1 MHDVKGVYVIA
12 AASSRGK
19 RERTIRFTEDHNKS
33 ASTVNISIK
42 NQLQRCLRDV
52 AEASNI
58 SDANAIFHDRSQAC
72 VDDRGIIVDRV
83 AEVLRDIGITVSV
96 HKSAA
101 AIPMLPHS
109 IIWTVRQGDLHRA
122 ERTGSSQYTIHDYGS
137 DTKTTS
143 SFAELVELVKP
154 YACVI
159 VPIVARSFLNVG
171 SKAGS
176 GHNVEE
182 PAPPP
187 GPYSPSVKF
196 RTVWPLMKSILS
208 AERRDI
214 MIVVVYSIFVSLL
227 GLVVPLSSQAIVNAV
242 ALGVFSRQLVVL
254 CIVVFVAM
262 IITAVMVVFE
272 RHLIDIIQRRLF
284 VTTAFDIVHRIPR
297 IREDAV
303 RNMYMPELVNRFFDV
318 ITVQKV
324 VGKFL
329 LEGVGALLMLLTG
342 LLVLFLYHPFFL
354 VYDLIFL
361 AFIPVLVFVLG
372 RGSLTTAL
380 GVSNAKYDTA
390 AWLEEVARNQRSI
403 KLDSDIEFSPGRL
416 DGITIRYVDAKAR
429 HYRIIARQMLGSYI
443 FKAFATV
450 GILALGGIL
459 VLEQAISLGQL
470 VAAEIIIIMIIG
482 AIEKLLTQ
490 FDEFYDFA
498 AALYKLQSIGKLP
511 AERTNGDEV
520 PMMSGGGLIELDS
533 VSFTEGTSSV
543 VRNVTLSIRAGEHV
557 SIVGGSGSG
566 KSTVAKLVLG
576 LLMPTSGHVR
586 VNGIDTRIAD
596 LTSLRSRVGYLDP
609 DDSLMP
615 GTVYDNIVLGR
626 NVVQGDVDEVL
637 RLCLLEQEIK
647 NLPLGLRTEIVALGA
662 NLSYSVRR
670 RILLARVLLSR
681 PEIII
686 IDSAFQGLEDGLK
699 MRLVESLIQN
709 MSCTVVNISF
719 DTDIIAMTSHV
730 HVLAAGE
737 LVCSG
742 SLNDVIRQRPD
753 LSTLLNRREPLSG
766 GQA

>member
-1 MHDVKGVYVIA
+1 M
-12 AASSRGK
+12 
-19 RERTIRFTEDHNKS
+19 
-33 ASTVNISIK
+33 NISIK
-42 NQLQRCLRDV
+42 NQLQRCLRDI

-58 SDANAIFHDRSQAC
+58 TEANAIFHDRSHGC
-72 VDDRGIIVDRV
+72 VDDGGIIIDRI
-83 AEVLRDIGITVSV
+83 AEVLRDVGIAVSV
-96 HKSAA
+96 HTPSG
-101 AIPMLPHS
+101 PLPHLAHGVMWS
-109 IIWTVRQGDLHRA
+109 DERGDLHRA
-122 ERTGSSQYTIHDYGS
+122 HRTGSSQYSVHDYGS
-137 DTKTTS
+137 GTDTAY
-143 SFAELVELVKP
+143 SFVELVEVVKP
-154 YACVI
+154 FQCIVI
-159 VPIVARSFLNVG
+159 PIVERSFLNMSG
-171 SKAGS
+171 QAGPS
-176 GHNVEE
+176 VSQGDTAS
-182 PAPPP
+182 PSPSYP
-187 GPYSPSVKF
+187 PSVKF
-196 RTVWPLMKSILS
+196 RAVWPLMKNIISS
-208 AERRDI
+208 ERRDI
-214 MIVVVYSIFVSLL
+214 LIVVVYSIFVSLL

-254 CIVVFVAM
+254 CIVVFFSM
-262 IITAVMVVFE
+262 IVTAVMVVFE

-284 VTTAFDIVHRIPR
+284 VTTAFDIVHRIPK

-303 RNMYMPELVNRFFDV
+303 RNMYIPELVNRFFDV

-403 KLDSDIEFSPGRL
+403 KLDSDPEFSPGRL

-498 AALYKLQSIGKLP
+498 AALYKLQSIGKL
-511 AERTNGDEV
+511 ASERADGDVV
-520 PMMSGGGLIELDS
+520 PKLVGGGSIELDS

-543 VRNVTLSIRAGEHV
+543 VRNVTLRINAGEHV

-576 LLMPTSGHVR
+576 LLMPTTGHVR
-586 VNGIDTRIAD
+586 VNGIDTKVAD
-596 LTSLRSRVGYLDP
+596 LQSLRSHVGYLDP

-615 GTVYDNIVLGR
+615 GTVYDNIALGR
-626 NVVQGDVDEVL
+626 RASASDVDEVL
-637 RLCLLEQEIK
+637 RLCLLDQEVR

-670 RILLARVLLSR
+670 RILLARVLLNR
-681 PEIII
+681 PSIVI

-699 MRLVESLIQN
+699 VRLVESLMEN
-709 MSCTVVNISF
+709 TSTTVVNISF
-719 DTDIIAMTSHV
+719 DTDIIAMTSQV
-730 HVLAAGE
+730 HVLSSGE

-742 SLNDVIRQRPD
+742 TLEDVLRKRPD
-753 LSTLLNRREPLSG
+753 LGSLLIRRKPLSG
-766 GQA
+766 GQQ

>member
-1 MHDVKGVYVIA
+1 M
-12 AASSRGK
+12 
-19 RERTIRFTEDHNKS
+19 
-33 ASTVNISIK
+33 NISIK
-42 NQLQRCLRDV
+42 NQLQRCLRDI

-58 SDANAIFHDRSQAC
+58 TEANAIFHDRSHGC
-72 VDDRGIIVDRV
+72 VDDGGIIIDRV
-83 AEVLRDIGITVSV
+83 AEVLRDVGIAVSV
-96 HKSAA
+96 HAPSG
-101 AIPMLPHS
+101 PLPHLAHGVMWS
-109 IIWTVRQGDLHRA
+109 DERGDLHHA
-122 ERTGSSQYTIHDYGS
+122 HRTGSSQYSVHDYGS
-137 DTKTTS
+137 GTDTVYTL
-143 SFAELVELVKP
+143 AEILDVVKAHP
-154 YACVI
+154 CVV
-159 VPIVARSFLNVG
+159 VPTVARSFLNMSG
-171 SKAGS
+171 QAGPS
-176 GHNVEE
+176 LGQGDT
-182 PAPPP
+182 APLSPS
-187 GPYSPSVKF
+187 YSPSVKF
-196 RTVWPLMKSILS
+196 RTVWPLMKNIISS
-208 AERRDI
+208 ERRDI
-214 MIVVVYSIFVSLL
+214 LIVVVYSIFVSLL

-254 CIVVFVAM
+254 CIVVFFSM
-262 IITAVMVVFE
+262 IVTAVMVVFE
-272 RHLIDIIQRRLF
+272 RQLIDIIQRRLF
-284 VTTAFDIVHRIPR
+284 VTTAFDIVHRIPK

-303 RNMYMPELVNRFFDV
+303 RNMYIPELVNRFFDV

-354 VYDLIFL
+354 IYDLIFL

-403 KLDSDIEFSPGRL
+403 KLDSDPEFSPGRL
-416 DGITIRYVDAKAR
+416 DGITVRYVDAKAR

-498 AALYKLQSIGKLP
+498 AALYKLQSIGKL
-511 AERTNGDEV
+511 ASERADGDVV
-520 PMMSGGGLIELDS
+520 PKLVGGGSIELDS

-543 VRNVTLSIRAGEHV
+543 VRNVTLRINAGERV

-576 LLMPTSGHVR
+576 LLLPTTGHVR
-586 VNGIDTRIAD
+586 VNGIDTKVAD
-596 LTSLRSRVGYLDP
+596 LQSLRSHVGYLDP

-615 GTVYDNIVLGR
+615 GTVHDNIALGR
-626 NVVQGDVDEVL
+626 RASASDVDEVL
-637 RLCLLEQEIK
+637 RLCLLDQEVR

-681 PEIII
+681 PSVVI

-699 MRLVESLIQN
+699 MRLVESLMEN
-709 MSCTVVNISF
+709 TSTTVVNISF
-719 DTDIIAMTSHV
+719 DTDIIAMTSQV
-730 HVLAAGE
+730 HVLSSGE

-742 SLNDVIRQRPD
+742 TLEDVLRKRPD
-753 LSTLLNRREPLSG
+753 LGSLLIRRKPLSG
-766 GQA
+766 GQQ

>member
-1 MHDVKGVYVIA
+1 M
-12 AASSRGK
+12 
-19 RERTIRFTEDHNKS
+19 
-33 ASTVNISIK
+33 NISIK

-52 AEASNI
+52 AQASNI
-58 SDANAIFHDRSQAC
+58 SDANAIFHDRTHDC
-72 VDDRGIIVDRV
+72 VADGGIIVDRV
-83 AEVLRDIGITVSV
+83 VEILRDIGIKVSV
-96 HKSAA
+96 HSVGT
-101 AIPMLPHS
+101 AIPVLPQGV
-109 IIWTVRQGDLHRA
+109 IWSDQRGDIHRA
-122 ERTGSSQYTIHDYGS
+122 YRTGSSKYTVHDYGS
-137 DTKTTS
+137 DEEQS
-143 SFAELVELVKP
+143 YSYADLVELTKP
-154 YACVI
+154 FTCIV
-159 VPIVARSFLNVG
+159 VPIAARSFLNM
-171 SKAGS
+171 S
-176 GHNVEE
+176 GKPTASHGDADPVSGQ
-182 PAPPP
+182 AH
-187 GPYSPSVKF
+187 YSPSVKF
-196 RTVWPLMKSILS
+196 RTVWPLMKNIISS
-208 AERRDI
+208 ERRDI
-214 MIVVVYSIFVSLL
+214 LIVVVYSIFVSLL

-254 CIVVFVAM
+254 CVVVFLAM
-262 IITAVMVVFE
+262 IVTAVMVVFE

-284 VTTAFDIVHRIPR
+284 VTTAFDIVHRIPK

-303 RNMYMPELVNRFFDV
+303 RNMYIPELVNRFFDV

-361 AFIPVLVFVLG
+361 GFIPILVFVLG

-380 GVSNAKYDTA
+380 SVSNAKYDTA

-403 KLDSDIEFSPGRL
+403 KLDSDAEFSPSRL
-416 DGITIRYVDAKAR
+416 DSITVRYVDAKAR

-498 AALYKLQSIGKLP
+498 AALYKLQSIGKLSS
-511 AERTNGDEV
+511 ERADGDIV
-520 PMMSGGGLIELDS
+520 PTMSSGGSIELDS
-533 VSFTEGTSSV
+533 VSFTEGSSSV

-566 KSTVAKLVLG
+566 KSTIAKLVLG
-576 LLMPTSGHVR
+576 LLMPSTGHVR
-586 VNGIDTRIAD
+586 VNGIDTKIAD
-596 LTSLRSRVGYLDP
+596 LQSLRSHIGYLDP

-626 NVVQGDVDEVL
+626 TARPAAVDEVL
-637 RLCLLEQEIK
+637 HLCLLEQEVR
-647 NLPLGLRTEIVALGA
+647 NLPLGLRTEVVALGA

-670 RILLARVLLSR
+670 RILLARVLLTR
-681 PEIII
+681 PEIVI

-699 MRLVESLIQN
+699 LRLVESLIQN
-709 MSCTVVNISF
+709 TSCTVVNISF
-719 DTDIIAMTSHV
+719 DTDIIAMTNQV
-730 HVLAAGE
+730 HVLSAGE

-742 SLNDVIRQRPD
+742 TLDDVVRKRPD
-753 LSTLLNRREPLSG
+753 LGSLLIRRGYHSG
-766 GQA
+766 GQQ

>member
-1 MHDVKGVYVIA
+1 
-12 AASSRGK
+12 
-19 RERTIRFTEDHNKS
+19 
-33 ASTVNISIK
+33 VNISIK
-42 NQLQRCLRDV
+42 NQLQRCLRDI
-52 AEASNI
+52 AESSNI
-58 SDANAIFHDRSQAC
+58 SDANDIFHDRSQGC
-72 VDDRGIIVDRV
+72 VDDGGIIVDRV
-83 AEVLRDIGITVSV
+83 AEVLRDVGIAVSV
-96 HKSAA
+96 HNPGGS
-101 AIPMLPHS
+101 IPHLAYGIVWS
-109 IIWTVRQGDLHRA
+109 DQRGDLHRA
-122 ERTGSSQYTIHDYGS
+122 YRTGSSQYSVHDYGS
-137 DTKTTS
+137 GTEAAY
-143 SFAELVELVKP
+143 SFADVIELVKP
-154 YACVI
+154 FTCIV
-159 VPIVARSFLNVG
+159 VPIIARSFLNMTG
-171 SKAGS
+171 KSTPGHADGYGATAPS
-176 GHNVEE
+176 G
-182 PAPPP
+182 
-187 GPYSPSVKF
+187 YSPSVKF
-196 RTVWPLMKSILS
+196 RTVWPLMKNII
-208 AERRDI
+208 ATERRDI
-214 MIVVVYSIFVSLL
+214 LIVVVYSIFVSLL

-254 CIVVFVAM
+254 CIVVFFSM
-262 IITAVMVVFE
+262 IVTAVMVVFE

-284 VTTAFDIVHRIPR
+284 VTTAFDIVHRIPK

-303 RNMYMPELVNRFFDV
+303 RNMYIPELVNRFFDV

-361 AFIPVLVFVLG
+361 AFIPILVFVLG

-403 KLDSDIEFSPGRL
+403 KLDSDPEFSPSRL

-498 AALYKLQSIGKLP
+498 AALYKLQSIGKL
-511 AERTNGDEV
+511 ASERADGDVV
-520 PMMSGGGLIELDS
+520 PTMSGGGSIELAS

-543 VRNVTLSIRAGEHV
+543 VRNVSLSIHAGEHV

-566 KSTVAKLVLG
+566 KSTVAKLILG
-576 LLMPTSGHVR
+576 LLMPTNGHVR
-586 VNGIDTRIAD
+586 VNGIDTKVAD
-596 LTSLRSRVGYLDP
+596 LQSLRSHVGYLDP

-626 NVVQGDVDEVL
+626 RTAPSDLEEVL
-637 RLCLLEQEIK
+637 RLCLLDEEIQ

-670 RILLARVLLSR
+670 RILLARVLLNR
-681 PEIII
+681 PEIVI

-699 MRLVESLIQN
+699 MRLVESLIQKT
-709 MSCTVVNISF
+709 SCTVVNISF
-719 DTDIIAMTSHV
+719 DTDIIALTGKV
-730 HVLAAGE
+730 HVLSAGE

-742 SLNDVIRQRPD
+742 TLGDVIRQRPD
-753 LSTLLNRREPLSG
+753 LGSLLIRREPLSG
-766 GQA
+766 GLK

>member
-1 MHDVKGVYVIA
+1 M
-12 AASSRGK
+12 
-19 RERTIRFTEDHNKS
+19 
-33 ASTVNISIK
+33 NISIT

-58 SDANAIFHDRSQAC
+58 SDVNAIFHERGQAC
-72 VDDRGIIVDRV
+72 VDDSGIIVDRV
-83 AEVLRDIGITVSV
+83 AELLRDVGITVSV
-96 HKSAA
+96 HGAGSEL
-101 AIPMLPHS
+101 PMLPFG
-109 IIWTVRQGDLHRA
+109 IIWYDLRGDIHRA
-122 ERTGSSQYTIHDYGS
+122 YRTGSSQYTVHDYGS
-137 DTKTTS
+137 DTQTAC
-143 SFAELVELVKP
+143 SFADLTDLVRP
-154 YACVI
+154 YTCIV
-159 VPIVARSFLNVG
+159 VPIVARSFLNM
-171 SKAGS
+171 S
-176 GHNVEE
+176 GKPVAAHAEGE
-182 PAPPP
+182 SAAPAAS
-187 GPYSPSVKF
+187 YTPSVKF
-196 RTVWPLMKSILS
+196 RTVWPLMKNIISS
-208 AERRDI
+208 ERRDI
-214 MIVVVYSIFVSLL
+214 LIVVVYSIFVSLL

-254 CIVVFVAM
+254 CVVVFFAM
-262 IITAVMVVFE
+262 IVTAVMVVFE
-272 RHLIDIIQRRLF
+272 RHLIDLIQRRLF
-284 VTTAFDIVHRIPR
+284 VTTAFDIVHRIPK

-303 RNMYMPELVNRFFDV
+303 RNMYIPELVNRFFDV

-372 RGSLTTAL
+372 RGSLTSAL

-403 KLDSDIEFSPGRL
+403 KLDSDVEFSPGRL

-511 AERTNGDEV
+511 SERADGDVV
-520 PMMSGGGLIELDS
+520 PTMSQGGSIELDAA
-533 VSFTEGTSSV
+533 SFTEGTSSV
-543 VRNVTLSIRAGEHV
+543 VRNVTLSILAGEHV

-566 KSTVAKLVLG
+566 KSTVAKLLLG

-586 VNGIDTRIAD
+586 VNGVDTKVAD
-596 LTSLRSRVGYLDP
+596 LQSLRSHVGYLDP

-626 NVVQGDVDEVL
+626 RVTPADVDEVL
-637 RLCLLEQEIK
+637 RLCLLEQEIRH
-647 NLPLGLRTEIVALGA
+647 LPLGLRTEMVALGA

-670 RILLARVLLSR
+670 RILLARVLLSK
-681 PEIII
+681 PEIVIV
-686 IDSAFQGLEDGLK
+686 DSAFQGLEDGLK
-699 MRLVESLIQN
+699 MRLVESLIRN
-709 MSCTVVNISF
+709 TSCTVVNISF
-719 DTDIIAMTSHV
+719 DTDIIAMTSKV
-730 HVLAAGE
+730 HVLSAGE

-742 SLNDVIRQRPD
+742 TLDDVIRQRPD
-753 LSTLLNRREPLSG
+753 LGSLLIRREPLSG
-766 GQA
+766 GAQ

>member
-1 MHDVKGVYVIA
+1 MWSD
-12 AASSRGK
+12 
-19 RERTIRFTEDHNKS
+19 
-33 ASTVNISIK
+33 
-42 NQLQRCLRDV
+42 QR
-52 AEASNI
+52 
-58 SDANAIFHDRSQAC
+58 
-72 VDDRGIIVDRV
+72 
-83 AEVLRDIGITVSV
+83 
-96 HKSAA
+96 
-101 AIPMLPHS
+101 
-109 IIWTVRQGDLHRA
+109 GDLHRA
-122 ERTGSSQYTIHDYGS
+122 YRTGSSRYSVHDYGS
-137 DTKTTS
+137 GTETAY
-143 SFAELVELVKP
+143 SFADIIELIRPFTCIV
-154 YACVI
+154 
-159 VPIVARSFLNVG
+159 VPIVARSFLNM
-171 SKAGS
+171 S
-176 GHNVEE
+176 GQSAPSHNDGYGTASP
-182 PAPPP
+182 PA
-187 GPYSPSVKF
+187 YSPSVKF
-196 RTVWPLMKSILS
+196 RTVWPLMKNII
-208 AERRDI
+208 ATERRDI
-214 MIVVVYSIFVSLL
+214 LIVVVYSIFVSLL

-254 CIVVFVAM
+254 CIVVFLSM
-262 IITAVMVVFE
+262 IVTAVMVVFE
-272 RHLIDIIQRRLF
+272 RHLIDVIQRRLF
-284 VTTAFDIVHRIPR
+284 VTTAFDIVHRIPK

-303 RNMYMPELVNRFFDV
+303 RNMYIPELVNRFFDV

-403 KLDSDIEFSPGRL
+403 KLDSDPEFSPSRL

-498 AALYKLQSIGKLP
+498 AALYKLQSIGKL
-511 AERTNGDEV
+511 ASERADGDVV
-520 PMMSGGGLIELDS
+520 PTMSGGGSIELAS
-533 VSFTEGTSSV
+533 VSFTEGTASV
-543 VRNVTLSIRAGEHV
+543 VRNVSLSIHAGEHV

-566 KSTVAKLVLG
+566 KSTVAKLILG
-576 LLMPTSGHVR
+576 LLMPTNGHVR
-586 VNGIDTRIAD
+586 VNGIDTKVAD
-596 LTSLRSRVGYLDP
+596 LQSLRSHVGYLDP

-626 NVVQGDVDEVL
+626 RTAPSDLEEVL
-637 RLCLLEQEIK
+637 RLCLLDEEIQ

-670 RILLARVLLSR
+670 RILLARVLLNR
-681 PEIII
+681 PEIVI

-709 MSCTVVNISF
+709 TSCTVVNISF
-719 DTDIIAMTSHV
+719 DTDIIALTGKV
-730 HVLAAGE
+730 HVLSAGE

-742 SLNDVIRQRPD
+742 TLEDVIRQRPD
-753 LSTLLNRREPLSG
+753 LGSLLIRREPLSG
-766 GQA
+766 GLK